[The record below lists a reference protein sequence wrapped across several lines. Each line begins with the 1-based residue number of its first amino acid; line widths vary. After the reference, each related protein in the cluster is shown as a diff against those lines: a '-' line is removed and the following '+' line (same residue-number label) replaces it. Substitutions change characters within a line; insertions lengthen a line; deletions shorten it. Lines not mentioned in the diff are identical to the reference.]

1 MDCSSH
7 LFYNDKIDSP
17 LSSKAGKG
25 KGKSEPEEKKR
36 KKKQKRRTE
45 KSDKQ

>member
-7 LFYNDKIDSP
+7 LFYNDKVDSP

-36 KKKQKRRTE
+36 KKKTE
-45 KSDKQ
+45 TKDGKK